1 MSTMVPLRSFA
12 VACLTTATLF
22 SAQAQETKVR
32 VKVKADL
39 GAQPDRELGL
49 SKTVYGD
56 AGSFVALKTL
66 GGKSALGGLSDAELG
81 WSLFVISTDKLA
93 EIKRDKPKF
102 VWGIGPVAME
112 TIETFNKQF
121 RVILTKPDPEHGQL
135 LLMEQVLNP
144 RSLTG
149 KAASLVAEVPYA
161 LFGKTREYF
170 KPGTTMGF
178 TTTVAGDGKHMLI
191 GLTPS
196 STTRQAGAPIL
207 GIMVDGDMKPI
218 WAKTL
223 TQEFSNVRTEVVSI
237 TVDANGAAWYLI
249 KNVTDA
255 DPKTKDVVG
264 YSYSLYRLDS
274 LGQQS
279 FPLDL
284 GKKDFVQEADIVF
297 LPGGTIAC
305 GGIYS
310 NHEANRNESIGVF
323 HTTLDPSAGKWAPAT
338 RTPFNLQVVKKVERL
353 QTNMRLEHVW
363 AKSGNGMYVVA
374 QRSGME
380 SHLVSDLSGKKVEK
394 TEWVN
399 GTFHVMELDAEG
411 AMKWYTEVPREMSFT
426 NDGPGKAFS
435 IVHKDL
441 LFLFYNDAAANIEL
455 RKKKQPVDP
464 IDKPKEALMAEFRNG
479 GAYKETVVLQDGA
492 RRGYFDADAVWP
504 MGDGLFGL
512 EGAPDFRKDRTFPVL
527 IEMGDGSR
535 R

>member
-1 MSTMVPLRSFA
+1 M
-12 VACLTTATLF
+12 
-22 SAQAQETKVR
+22 
-32 VKVKADL
+32 
-39 GAQPDRELGL
+39 
-49 SKTVYGD
+49 
-56 AGSFVALKTL
+56 
-66 GGKSALGGLSDAELG
+66 
-81 WSLFVISTDKLA
+81 
-93 EIKRDKPKF
+93 
-102 VWGIGPVAME
+102 
-112 TIETFNKQF
+112 
-121 RVILTKPDPEHGQL
+121 
-135 LLMEQVLNP
+135 
-144 RSLTG
+144 
-149 KAASLVAEVPYA
+149 
-161 LFGKTREYF
+161 
-170 KPGTTMGF
+170 
-178 TTTVAGDGKHMLI
+178 
-191 GLTPS
+191 
-196 STTRQAGAPIL
+196 
-207 GIMVDGDMKPI
+207 
-218 WAKTL
+218 
-223 TQEFSNVRTEVVSI
+223 
-237 TVDANGAAWYLI
+237 
-249 KNVTDA
+249 
-255 DPKTKDVVG
+255 
-264 YSYSLYRLDS
+264 
-274 LGQQS
+274 
-279 FPLDL
+279 
-284 GKKDFVQEADIVF
+284 
-297 LPGGTIAC
+297 
-305 GGIYS
+305 
-310 NHEANRNESIGVF
+310 
-323 HTTLDPSAGKWAPAT
+323 
-338 RTPFNLQVVKKVERL
+338 KKVERL